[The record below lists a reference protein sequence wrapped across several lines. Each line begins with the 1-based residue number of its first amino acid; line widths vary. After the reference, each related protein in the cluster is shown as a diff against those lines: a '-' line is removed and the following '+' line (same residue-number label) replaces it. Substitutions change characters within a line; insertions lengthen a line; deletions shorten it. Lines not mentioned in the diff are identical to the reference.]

1 MDGYLE
7 SFDYKGTPSKAMF
20 KALLYDE
27 PCFESISGHYTVML
41 HITKSGSYYSYD
53 MANFPMYESNFYLY
67 MEDGKP
73 KGFIA
78 FKEDRMDFHRKE
90 ISVLHLLYVSRE
102 YARQGVGSRILQK
115 LKSMADK
122 VDHHCKTKEK
132 WEGTSTIGEP
142 FFSICAFPNI
152 FEFLPDKEL
161 DLQSVYDGTSNVDF
175 TLPIEI
181 DKEHDIGLIHPEEHL
196 YDQTYG
202 ELKFESRMNQV
213 NLREFYERNDFV
225 QTESMFASHP
235 IFEGMIRRELQ
246 VSAGTFCNL
255 NKYPLLYPDNNQYM
269 VAIDERLKGMSGKTI
284 GITERNKFNAVVLEE
299 CLEITKNTK
308 QRVIV

>member
-7 SFDYKGTPSKAMF
+7 SFDYKGTPAKAMF

-27 PCFESISGHYTVML
+27 ECFESISGHYSVRL
-41 HITKSGSYYSYD
+41 HITNSGSYYTYTK
-53 MANFPMYESNFYLY
+53 AGFPMYESNFYLY
-67 MEDGKP
+67 MEDGIP

-90 ISVLHLLYVSRE
+90 IAVLHLLYVSKA

-115 LKSMADK
+115 LKAMAEK

-132 WEGTSTIGEP
+132 WEEKSVIGEP

-161 DLQSVYDGTSNVDF
+161 DLQAIHDGTSDVDF

-181 DKEHDIGLIHPEEHL
+181 EKEDDIGLVHPEEHL
-196 YDQTYG
+196 YDQTYK
-202 ELKFESRMNQV
+202 ELEFESRMDQS
-213 NLREFYERNDFV
+213 NLRKFYERNDFV

-235 IFEGMIRRELQ
+235 IFEGNIRRELQ

-255 NKYPLLYPDNNQYM
+255 NKFPLVFPNNNQYM
-269 VAIDERLKGMSGKTI
+269 AAIDERLKGMSGKSI
-284 GITERNKFNAVVLEE
+284 DITERNKFNAVVLEE
-299 CLEITKNTK
+299 CLEITNNANDKVK
-308 QRVIV
+308 I